1 MRVSEAMNCDFGS
14 CKAEVRFRANDA
26 KLRLVFREFTLMK
39 EIVAGMTFSSD
50 FDAQQQSGELE
61 HC

>member
-1 MRVSEAMNCDFGS
+1 
-14 CKAEVRFRANDA
+14 
-26 KLRLVFREFTLMK
+26 VFLGFTLMK